1 MAMAAIDRLQRR
13 LGNGGDRS
21 FATGQ
26 RHWGTGAL
34 GQGQWGNSNRTVLQW
49 QWQWQW
55 GVGGDVYVVLQR
67 KTSTIVVDE
76 N

>member
-1 MAMAAIDRLQRR
+1 LQWQWRRSIDCNGDWATAAIDRLQQ
-13 LGNGGDRS
+13 GN
-21 FATGQ
+21 
-26 RHWGTGAL
+26 GTGAL